1 MKKHI
6 FYTVYTIFMIV
17 FSALVLIFE
26 TPERAIA
33 SLLWSIVCFL
43 AILFIKLSGFSY
55 KTDVS
60 RRINIVRLKENATIP
75 TRGSE
80 EAAGYD
86 LYACIDAPLTI
97 EPHETV
103 MVPTGIAVELPRGT
117 YAGIYARSGLA
128 SKKGLRPANCVGI
141 CDSDYRGEYMVALHN
156 DKSEAKT
163 IEPNE
168 RIAQMIVQKYE
179 KINFNLVNKLKNTE
193 RGSGGFGST
202 GK

>member
-6 FYTVYTIFMIV
+6 FYTVYAIFMIV
-17 FSALVLIFE
+17 FSALVLTFE

-33 SLLWSIVCFL
+33 SLLWSIICFL

-60 RRINIVRLKENATIP
+60 RRVNIVKLKENATIP

-86 LYACIDAPLTI
+86 LYACIDSPLTI

-128 SKKGLRPANCVGI
+128 SKKGLRPANCVGV

-168 RIAQMIVQKYE
+168 RIAQMIVHKYE
-179 KINFNLVNKLKNTE
+179 RVNFNLVDKLKDTN

>member
-6 FYTVYTIFMIV
+6 FYTVYAIFMIV
-17 FSALVLIFE
+17 FSALVLTFE

-33 SLLWSIVCFL
+33 SLLWSIICFL

-60 RRINIVRLKENATIP
+60 RRVNIVKLKENATIP

-86 LYACIDAPLTI
+86 LYACIDSPLTI

-128 SKKGLRPANCVGI
+128 SKKGLRPANCVGV

-179 KINFNLVNKLKNTE
+179 KVNFNLVDKLKNTE
-193 RGSGGFGST
+193 RGTGGFGST